1 VGTYTREGE
10 ESFILDSPSP
20 RPLAPCRVYKKGGG
34 GSGRVRGTFSFTAA
48 DANRHNTAKKRPRAS
63 RVDTTTSTGGLET
76 ETKETGY
83 THGTNVIHSCKS
95 SDQGCRK
102 DGNGQKDVLAVD
114 LDSP

>member
-48 DANRHNTAKKRPRAS
+48 DANRHN
-63 RVDTTTSTGGLET
+63 
-76 ETKETGY
+76 KETPEGL
-83 THGTNVIHSCKS
+83 SC
-95 SDQGCRK
+95 GHYY
-102 DGNGQKDVLAVD
+102 
-114 LDSP
+114 